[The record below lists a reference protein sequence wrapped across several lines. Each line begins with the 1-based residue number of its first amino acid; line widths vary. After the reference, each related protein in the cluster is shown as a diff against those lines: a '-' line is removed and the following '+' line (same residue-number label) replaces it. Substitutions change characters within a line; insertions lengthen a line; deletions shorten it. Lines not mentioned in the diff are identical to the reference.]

1 MENKE
6 KISNVENVVIIG
18 SGPAGYT
25 AAIYAARAN
34 LQPLLVTGFNSG
46 GIPGGQLMTTTFVE
60 NYPGFP
66 DGVLG
71 PELMDLMK
79 AQAERWG
86 TNLYESDVVSIN
98 TDSHPFELKT
108 LEGTIKTNSI
118 IIATGAS
125 ANRLGVIN
133 EEKFWSKGISDLSYE
148 ESGGTIIND
157 LDQKIWGEADLIFCV
172 QTPSEDNLTKLKKG
186 AVLLGLLNPYGNKEL
201 LRIINSNKISALSLE
216 LLPRISRAQSSDVLS
231 SQANIAGYKAV
242 LLAASELD
250 RYFPMLMTAA
260 GTVQPAKVVVL
271 GGGVAG
277 LQAVATAKRLGAIVF
292 VSDIRPAVKEQ
303 VESLGARFI
312 ELPEIE
318 EKPGEAGGYAKAVTP
333 EFLSKQKATLT
344 KYLSEADV
352 AICTAQVLGKKAPV
366 LIDSPMIKKMRPG
379 AVVIDLA
386 VSQGGNCEGTK
397 SNETII
403 KDGVKLIGAGEL
415 PSSVPYDA
423 SSLYAKN
430 LTSLITPFIKDGLI
444 KLDKEDEL
452 ISGCLLSDEGVV
464 LQNKVFEN

>member
-1 MENKE
+1 MT
-6 KISNVENVVIIG
+6 KILIPIETASGERRVSATPSAVKKLKGLGCEVFVE
-18 SGPAGYT
+18 SSAGK
-25 AAIYAARAN
+25 
-34 LQPLLVTGFNSG
+34 LSGFND
-46 GIPGGQLMTTTFVE
+46 T
-60 NYPGFP
+60 
-66 DGVLG
+66 
-71 PELMDLMK
+71 
-79 AQAERWG
+79 
-86 TNLYESDVVSIN
+86 LY
-98 TDSHPFELKT
+98 K
-108 LEGTIKTNSI
+108 
-118 IIATGAS
+118 
-125 ANRLGVIN
+125 
-133 EEKFWSKGISDLSYE
+133 
-148 ESGGTIIND
+148 ESGGEIVSESNIS
-157 LDQKIWGEADLIFCV
+157 IWENADVIFCV
-172 QTPSEDNLTKLKKG
+172 QTPSESNLVKLKKG
-186 AVLLGLLNPYGNKEL
+186 AILLGLLNPYANEKL
-201 LRIINSNKISALSLE
+201 QKTITSKKISALSME

-312 ELPEIE
+312 ELPEID
-318 EKPGEAGGYAKAVTP
+318 EKPGESGGYAKAVTP

-352 AICTAQVLGKKAPV
+352 AVCTAQVLGKKAPV
-366 LIDSPMIKKMRPG
+366 LIDSNMIEKMRPG

-403 KDGVKLIGAGEL
+403 RNGVKLIGAGEL

-423 SSLYAKN
+423 STLYAKN
-430 LTSLITPFIKDGLI
+430 LTSLITPFIKDGVI
-444 KLDKEDEL
+444 NLDKEDEL
-452 ISGCLLSDEGVV
+452 ISGCLLSNEGVI

>member
-1 MENKE
+1 MT
-6 KISNVENVVIIG
+6 KILIPIETASGERRVSATPSAVKKLKGLGCEVFVE
-18 SGPAGYT
+18 SSAGE
-25 AAIYAARAN
+25 
-34 LQPLLVTGFNSG
+34 LSGFND
-46 GIPGGQLMTTTFVE
+46 T
-60 NYPGFP
+60 
-66 DGVLG
+66 
-71 PELMDLMK
+71 
-79 AQAERWG
+79 
-86 TNLYESDVVSIN
+86 LY
-98 TDSHPFELKT
+98 K
-108 LEGTIKTNSI
+108 
-118 IIATGAS
+118 
-125 ANRLGVIN
+125 
-133 EEKFWSKGISDLSYE
+133 
-148 ESGGTIIND
+148 ESGGEIFNESSIN
-157 LDQKIWGEADLIFCV
+157 IWENADVVFCV
-172 QTPSEDNLTKLKKG
+172 QTPSESNLGKLKKG
-186 AVLLGLLNPYGNKEL
+186 AILLGLLNPYANEKL
-201 LRIINSNKISALSLE
+201 QKTITSKKISALSME

-312 ELPEIE
+312 ELPEID
-318 EKPGEAGGYAKAVTP
+318 EKPGESGGYAKAVTP

-352 AICTAQVLGKKAPV
+352 AVCTAQVLGKKAPV
-366 LIDSPMIKKMRPG
+366 LIDSHMIEKMRPG

-403 KDGVKLIGAGEL
+403 RNGVKLIGAGEL

-423 SSLYAKN
+423 STLYAKN
-430 LTSLITPFIKDGLI
+430 LTSLITPFIKDGVI
-444 KLDKEDEL
+444 NLDKEDEL
-452 ISGCLLSDEGVV
+452 ISGCLLSDEGVI

>member
-1 MENKE
+1 MT
-6 KISNVENVVIIG
+6 KILIPIETASGERRVSATPSAVKKLKGLGCDVFVE
-18 SGPAGYT
+18 SSAGE
-25 AAIYAARAN
+25 
-34 LQPLLVTGFNSG
+34 LSGFND
-46 GIPGGQLMTTTFVE
+46 T
-60 NYPGFP
+60 
-66 DGVLG
+66 
-71 PELMDLMK
+71 
-79 AQAERWG
+79 
-86 TNLYESDVVSIN
+86 LY
-98 TDSHPFELKT
+98 K
-108 LEGTIKTNSI
+108 
-118 IIATGAS
+118 
-125 ANRLGVIN
+125 
-133 EEKFWSKGISDLSYE
+133 
-148 ESGGTIIND
+148 ESGGEIVSESN
-157 LDQKIWGEADLIFCV
+157 KNIWENADVVFCV
-172 QTPSEDNLTKLKKG
+172 QTPSESNLGKLKKG
-186 AVLLGLLNPYGNKEL
+186 AILLGLLNPYANEKL
-201 LRIINSNKISALSLE
+201 QKTITSNKISALSME

-231 SQANIAGYKAV
+231 SQANIAGYKSV

-312 ELPEIE
+312 ELPEID
-318 EKPGEAGGYAKAVTP
+318 EKPGESGGYAKSVTP

-352 AICTAQVLGKKAPV
+352 AVCTAQVLGKKAPV
-366 LIDSPMIKKMRPG
+366 LIDFHMIEKMRPG

-403 KDGVKLIGAGEL
+403 RNGVKLIGAGEL

-423 SSLYAKN
+423 STLYAKN
-430 LTSLITPFIKDGLI
+430 LTSLITPFIKDGVI
-444 KLDKEDEL
+444 NLDKEDEL
-452 ISGCLLSDEGVV
+452 ISGCLLSNEGVI
-464 LQNKVFEN
+464 LQNKVFKN

>member
-1 MENKE
+1 MT
-6 KISNVENVVIIG
+6 KILIPIETASGERRVSATPSAVKKLKGLGCEVFVE
-18 SGPAGYT
+18 SSAGE
-25 AAIYAARAN
+25 
-34 LQPLLVTGFNSG
+34 LSGFND
-46 GIPGGQLMTTTFVE
+46 T
-60 NYPGFP
+60 
-66 DGVLG
+66 
-71 PELMDLMK
+71 
-79 AQAERWG
+79 
-86 TNLYESDVVSIN
+86 LY
-98 TDSHPFELKT
+98 K
-108 LEGTIKTNSI
+108 
-118 IIATGAS
+118 
-125 ANRLGVIN
+125 
-133 EEKFWSKGISDLSYE
+133 
-148 ESGGTIIND
+148 ESGGEIVSESNIS
-157 LDQKIWGEADLIFCV
+157 IWENADVVFCV
-172 QTPSEDNLTKLKKG
+172 QPPSESNLSKLKKG
-186 AVLLGLLNPYGNKEL
+186 AILLGLLNPYANEKL
-201 LRIINSNKISALSLE
+201 QKTITSKKISALSME

-312 ELPEIE
+312 ELPEID
-318 EKPGEAGGYAKAVTP
+318 EKPGESGGYAKAVTP

-352 AICTAQVLGKKAPV
+352 AVCTAQVLGKKAPV
-366 LIDSPMIKKMRPG
+366 LIDSHMIEKMRPG

-403 KDGVKLIGAGEL
+403 RNGVKLIGAGEL

-423 SSLYAKN
+423 STLYAKN
-430 LTSLITPFIKDGLI
+430 LTSLITPFIKDGVI
-444 KLDKEDEL
+444 NLDKEDEL
-452 ISGCLLSDEGVV
+452 ISGCLLSNEGVI

>member
-1 MENKE
+1 MFKKYYKLT
-6 KISNVENVVIIG
+6 KILIPIETASGERRVSATPGAVKKLKGLGCEVFVE
-18 SGPAGYT
+18 SSAGE
-25 AAIYAARAN
+25 
-34 LQPLLVTGFNSG
+34 LSGFND
-46 GIPGGQLMTTTFVE
+46 T
-60 NYPGFP
+60 
-66 DGVLG
+66 
-71 PELMDLMK
+71 
-79 AQAERWG
+79 
-86 TNLYESDVVSIN
+86 LY
-98 TDSHPFELKT
+98 K
-108 LEGTIKTNSI
+108 
-118 IIATGAS
+118 
-125 ANRLGVIN
+125 
-133 EEKFWSKGISDLSYE
+133 
-148 ESGGTIIND
+148 ESGGEIVNESNIN
-157 LDQKIWGEADLIFCV
+157 IWENADVVFCV
-172 QTPSEDNLTKLKKG
+172 QTPSESNLGKLKKG
-186 AVLLGLLNPYGNKEL
+186 AILLGLLNPYANEKL
-201 LRIINSNKISALSLE
+201 QKIITSKKISALSME

-312 ELPEIE
+312 ELPEID
-318 EKPGEAGGYAKAVTP
+318 EKPGESGGYAKAVTP

-352 AICTAQVLGKKAPV
+352 AVCTAQVLGKKAPV
-366 LIDSPMIKKMRPG
+366 LIDSHMIEKMRSG
-379 AVVIDLA
+379 SVIIDLA

-403 KDGVKLIGAGEL
+403 RNGVKLIGAGEL

-423 SSLYAKN
+423 STLYAKN
-430 LTSLITPFIKDGLI
+430 LTSLITPFIKDGVI
-444 KLDKEDEL
+444 NLDKEDEL
-452 ISGCLLSDEGVV
+452 ISGCLLSDEGVI
-464 LQNKVFEN
+464 LQNKVFEK

>member
-1 MENKE
+1 MT
-6 KISNVENVVIIG
+6 KILIPIETASGERRVSATPAAVKKLKGLGCEVFVE
-18 SGPAGYT
+18 SSAGE
-25 AAIYAARAN
+25 
-34 LQPLLVTGFNSG
+34 LSGFND
-46 GIPGGQLMTTTFVE
+46 T
-60 NYPGFP
+60 
-66 DGVLG
+66 
-71 PELMDLMK
+71 
-79 AQAERWG
+79 
-86 TNLYESDVVSIN
+86 LY
-98 TDSHPFELKT
+98 K
-108 LEGTIKTNSI
+108 
-118 IIATGAS
+118 
-125 ANRLGVIN
+125 
-133 EEKFWSKGISDLSYE
+133 
-148 ESGGTIIND
+148 ESGGEIVCESNIN
-157 LDQKIWGEADLIFCV
+157 IWENADVIFCV
-172 QTPSEDNLTKLKKG
+172 QIPSESNLGKLKKG
-186 AVLLGLLNPYGNKEL
+186 AILLGLLNPYANKKL
-201 LRIINSNKISALSLE
+201 QNIIISKKISALSME

-312 ELPEIE
+312 ELPEID
-318 EKPGEAGGYAKAVTP
+318 EKPGESGGYAKAVTP

-352 AICTAQVLGKKAPV
+352 AVCTAQVLGKKAPV
-366 LIDSPMIKKMRPG
+366 LIDSHMIEKMRSG

-403 KDGVKLIGAGEL
+403 SNGVKLIGAGEL

-423 SSLYAKN
+423 STLYAKN
-430 LTSLITPFIKDGLI
+430 LTSLITPFIKDGVI
-444 KLDKEDEL
+444 NLDIEDEL
-452 ISGCLLSDEGVV
+452 ISGCLLSDEGVI
-464 LQNKVFEN
+464 LQNKVFEK

>member
-1 MENKE
+1 MT
-6 KISNVENVVIIG
+6 KILIPIETASGERRVSATPSAVKKLKGLGCEVFVE
-18 SGPAGYT
+18 SSAGE
-25 AAIYAARAN
+25 
-34 LQPLLVTGFNSG
+34 LSGFNDTLYKESG
-46 GIPGGQLMTTTFVE
+46 GEIVSKSNINIWE
-60 NYPGFP
+60 N
-66 DGVLG
+66 
-71 PELMDLMK
+71 
-79 AQAERWG
+79 A
-86 TNLYESDVVSIN
+86 DVVFCVQPPS
-98 TDSHPFELKT
+98 E
-108 LEGTIKTNSI
+108 
-118 IIATGAS
+118 
-125 ANRLGVIN
+125 
-133 EEKFWSKGISDLSYE
+133 SDLS
-148 ESGGTIIND
+148 
-157 LDQKIWGEADLIFCV
+157 
-172 QTPSEDNLTKLKKG
+172 KLKKG
-186 AVLLGLLNPYGNKEL
+186 AILLGLLNPYANEKL
-201 LRIINSNKISALSLE
+201 QKTITSQKISALSME

-312 ELPEIE
+312 ELPEID
-318 EKPGEAGGYAKAVTP
+318 EKPGESGGYAKAVTP

-352 AICTAQVLGKKAPV
+352 AVCTAQVLGKKAPV
-366 LIDSPMIKKMRPG
+366 LIDSNMIEKMRPG

-403 KDGVKLIGAGEL
+403 RNGVKLIGAGEL

-423 SSLYAKN
+423 STLYAKN
-430 LTSLITPFIKDGLI
+430 LTSLITPFIKDGVI
-444 KLDKEDEL
+444 NLDKEDEL
-452 ISGCLLSDEGVV
+452 ISGCLLSNEGVI
-464 LQNKVFEN
+464 LQNKVFEK

>member
-1 MENKE
+1 MT
-6 KISNVENVVIIG
+6 KILIPIETASGERRVSATPSAVKKLRGLGCEVFVE
-18 SGPAGYT
+18 SSAGE
-25 AAIYAARAN
+25 
-34 LQPLLVTGFNSG
+34 LSGFND
-46 GIPGGQLMTTTFVE
+46 T
-60 NYPGFP
+60 
-66 DGVLG
+66 
-71 PELMDLMK
+71 
-79 AQAERWG
+79 
-86 TNLYESDVVSIN
+86 LY
-98 TDSHPFELKT
+98 K
-108 LEGTIKTNSI
+108 
-118 IIATGAS
+118 
-125 ANRLGVIN
+125 
-133 EEKFWSKGISDLSYE
+133 
-148 ESGGTIIND
+148 ESGGEIVSKSNIN
-157 LDQKIWGEADLIFCV
+157 IWENADVVFCV
-172 QTPSEDNLTKLKKG
+172 QPPSESNLSKLKKG
-186 AVLLGLLNPYGNKEL
+186 AILLGLLNPYANEKL
-201 LRIINSNKISALSLE
+201 QKTITSKKISALSME

-312 ELPEIE
+312 ELPEID
-318 EKPGEAGGYAKAVTP
+318 EKPGESGGYAKAVTP

-352 AICTAQVLGKKAPV
+352 AVCTAQVLGKKAPV
-366 LIDSPMIKKMRPG
+366 LIDSNMIEKMRPG

-403 KDGVKLIGAGEL
+403 RNGVKLIGAGEL

-423 SSLYAKN
+423 STLYAKN
-430 LTSLITPFIKDGLI
+430 LTSLITPFIKDGVI
-444 KLDKEDEL
+444 NLDKEDEL
-452 ISGCLLSDEGVV
+452 ISGCLLSNEGVI

>member
-1 MENKE
+1 MT
-6 KISNVENVVIIG
+6 KILIPIETASGERRVSATPSAVKKLKGLGCEVFVE
-18 SGPAGYT
+18 SSAGE
-25 AAIYAARAN
+25 
-34 LQPLLVTGFNSG
+34 LSGFND
-46 GIPGGQLMTTTFVE
+46 T
-60 NYPGFP
+60 
-66 DGVLG
+66 
-71 PELMDLMK
+71 
-79 AQAERWG
+79 
-86 TNLYESDVVSIN
+86 LY
-98 TDSHPFELKT
+98 K
-108 LEGTIKTNSI
+108 
-118 IIATGAS
+118 
-125 ANRLGVIN
+125 
-133 EEKFWSKGISDLSYE
+133 
-148 ESGGTIIND
+148 ESGGEIVSKSNIN
-157 LDQKIWGEADLIFCV
+157 IWENADVVFCV
-172 QTPSEDNLTKLKKG
+172 QPPSESNLSKLKKG
-186 AVLLGLLNPYGNKEL
+186 AILLGLLNPYANEKL
-201 LRIINSNKISALSLE
+201 QKTITSKKISALSME

-312 ELPEIE
+312 ELPEID
-318 EKPGEAGGYAKAVTP
+318 EKLGESGGYAKAVTP

-352 AICTAQVLGKKAPV
+352 AVCTAQVLGKKAPV
-366 LIDSPMIKKMRPG
+366 LIDSHMIENMRPG

-386 VSQGGNCEGTK
+386 VSQGGNCEGPT

-403 KDGVKLIGAGEL
+403 RNGVKLIGAGEL

-423 SSLYAKN
+423 STLYAKN
-430 LTSLITPFIKDGLI
+430 LTSLITPFIKDGVI
-444 KLDKEDEL
+444 NLDKEDEL
-452 ISGCLLSDEGVV
+452 ISGCLLSNEGVI

>member
-1 MENKE
+1 MT
-6 KISNVENVVIIG
+6 KILIPIETASGERRVSATPSAVKKLKGLGCEVFVE
-18 SGPAGYT
+18 SSAGK
-25 AAIYAARAN
+25 
-34 LQPLLVTGFNSG
+34 LSGFND
-46 GIPGGQLMTTTFVE
+46 T
-60 NYPGFP
+60 
-66 DGVLG
+66 
-71 PELMDLMK
+71 
-79 AQAERWG
+79 
-86 TNLYESDVVSIN
+86 LY
-98 TDSHPFELKT
+98 K
-108 LEGTIKTNSI
+108 
-118 IIATGAS
+118 
-125 ANRLGVIN
+125 
-133 EEKFWSKGISDLSYE
+133 
-148 ESGGTIIND
+148 ESGGEIVSKSNII
-157 LDQKIWGEADLIFCV
+157 IWENADVVFCV
-172 QTPSEDNLTKLKKG
+172 QPPSESNLSKLKKG
-186 AVLLGLLNPYGNKEL
+186 AILLGLLNPYANKKL
-201 LRIINSNKISALSLE
+201 QKTITSKKISALSME

-312 ELPEIE
+312 ELPEID
-318 EKPGEAGGYAKAVTP
+318 EKPGESGGYAKAVTP

-352 AICTAQVLGKKAPV
+352 AVCTAQVLGKKAPV
-366 LIDSPMIKKMRPG
+366 LIDSNMIEKMRPG

-403 KDGVKLIGAGEL
+403 RNGVKLIGAGEL
-415 PSSVPYDA
+415 PSSVPNDA
-423 SSLYAKN
+423 STLYAKN
-430 LTSLITPFIKDGLI
+430 LTSLITPFIKDGVI
-444 KLDKEDEL
+444 NLDKEDEL
-452 ISGCLLSDEGVV
+452 ISGCLLSNEGVI
-464 LQNKVFEN
+464 LQKKVFEN

>member
-1 MENKE
+1 MT
-6 KISNVENVVIIG
+6 KILIPIETASGERRVSATPSAVKKLKGLGCEVFVE
-18 SGPAGYT
+18 SSAGE
-25 AAIYAARAN
+25 
-34 LQPLLVTGFNSG
+34 LSGFND
-46 GIPGGQLMTTTFVE
+46 I
-60 NYPGFP
+60 
-66 DGVLG
+66 
-71 PELMDLMK
+71 
-79 AQAERWG
+79 
-86 TNLYESDVVSIN
+86 LY
-98 TDSHPFELKT
+98 K
-108 LEGTIKTNSI
+108 
-118 IIATGAS
+118 
-125 ANRLGVIN
+125 
-133 EEKFWSKGISDLSYE
+133 
-148 ESGGTIIND
+148 ESGGEIVSKSNIN
-157 LDQKIWGEADLIFCV
+157 IWENADVVFCV
-172 QTPSEDNLTKLKKG
+172 QPPSESNLSKLKRG
-186 AVLLGLLNPYGNKEL
+186 ALLLGLLNPYANEKL
-201 LRIINSNKISALSLE
+201 QKTITSKKISALSME

-312 ELPEIE
+312 ELPEID
-318 EKPGEAGGYAKAVTP
+318 EKPGESGGYAKAVTP

-352 AICTAQVLGKKAPV
+352 AVCTAQVLGKKAPV
-366 LIDSPMIKKMRPG
+366 LIDSHMIEKMRSG

-403 KDGVKLIGAGEL
+403 RNGVKLIGAGEL

-423 SSLYAKN
+423 STLYAKN
-430 LTSLITPFIKDGLI
+430 LTSLITPFIKDGVI
-444 KLDKEDEL
+444 NLDKEDEL
-452 ISGCLLSDEGVV
+452 ISGCLLSNEGVI

>member
-1 MENKE
+1 MT
-6 KISNVENVVIIG
+6 KILIPIETASGERRVSATPSAVKKLKGLGCEVFVE
-18 SGPAGYT
+18 SSAGE
-25 AAIYAARAN
+25 
-34 LQPLLVTGFNSG
+34 LSGFNDTLYKESG
-46 GIPGGQLMTTTFVE
+46 GEIVSKSNINIWE
-60 NYPGFP
+60 N
-66 DGVLG
+66 
-71 PELMDLMK
+71 
-79 AQAERWG
+79 A
-86 TNLYESDVVSIN
+86 DVVFCVQPPS
-98 TDSHPFELKT
+98 E
-108 LEGTIKTNSI
+108 
-118 IIATGAS
+118 
-125 ANRLGVIN
+125 
-133 EEKFWSKGISDLSYE
+133 SDLS
-148 ESGGTIIND
+148 
-157 LDQKIWGEADLIFCV
+157 
-172 QTPSEDNLTKLKKG
+172 KLKKG
-186 AVLLGLLNPYGNKEL
+186 AILLGLLNPYANEKL
-201 LRIINSNKISALSLE
+201 QKTITSKKISALSME

-312 ELPEIE
+312 ELPEID
-318 EKPGEAGGYAKAVTP
+318 EKPGESGGYAKAVTP

-352 AICTAQVLGKKAPV
+352 AVCTAQVLGKKAPV
-366 LIDSPMIKKMRPG
+366 LIDSNMIEKMRPG

-403 KDGVKLIGAGEL
+403 RNGVKLIGAGEL

-423 SSLYAKN
+423 STLYAKN
-430 LTSLITPFIKDGLI
+430 LTSLITPFIKDGVI
-444 KLDKEDEL
+444 NLDKEDEL
-452 ISGCLLSDEGVV
+452 ISGCLLSNEGVI

>member
-1 MENKE
+1 MFKKYYKLT
-6 KISNVENVVIIG
+6 KILIPIETASGERRVSATPSAVKKLKGLGCEVFVE
-18 SGPAGYT
+18 SSAGE
-25 AAIYAARAN
+25 
-34 LQPLLVTGFNSG
+34 LSGFND
-46 GIPGGQLMTTTFVE
+46 T
-60 NYPGFP
+60 
-66 DGVLG
+66 
-71 PELMDLMK
+71 
-79 AQAERWG
+79 
-86 TNLYESDVVSIN
+86 LY
-98 TDSHPFELKT
+98 K
-108 LEGTIKTNSI
+108 
-118 IIATGAS
+118 
-125 ANRLGVIN
+125 
-133 EEKFWSKGISDLSYE
+133 
-148 ESGGTIIND
+148 ESGGEIVSKSNIN
-157 LDQKIWGEADLIFCV
+157 IWENADVVFCV
-172 QTPSEDNLTKLKKG
+172 QPPSESNLSKLKKG
-186 AVLLGLLNPYGNKEL
+186 AILLGLLNPYANEKL
-201 LRIINSNKISALSLE
+201 QKTITSKKISALSME

-312 ELPEIE
+312 ELPEID
-318 EKPGEAGGYAKAVTP
+318 EKPGESGGYAKAVTP

-352 AICTAQVLGKKAPV
+352 AVCTAQVLGKKAPV
-366 LIDSPMIKKMRPG
+366 LIDSHMIEKMRPG

-403 KDGVKLIGAGEL
+403 RNGVKLIGAGEL

-423 SSLYAKN
+423 STLYAKN
-430 LTSLITPFIKDGLI
+430 LTSLITPFIKDGVI
-444 KLDKEDEL
+444 NLDKEDEL
-452 ISGCLLSDEGVV
+452 ISGCLLSNEGVI

>member
-1 MENKE
+1 MT
-6 KISNVENVVIIG
+6 KILIPIETSSGERRVSATPSAVKKLKCLGCEVYVETSAG
-18 SGPAGYT
+18 S
-25 AAIYAARAN
+25 
-34 LQPLLVTGFNSG
+34 LSGF
-46 GIPGGQLMTTTFVE
+46 
-60 NYPGFP
+60 
-66 DGVLG
+66 
-71 PELMDLMK
+71 
-79 AQAERWG
+79 
-86 TNLYESDVVSIN
+86 
-98 TDSHPFELKT
+98 
-108 LEGTIKTNSI
+108 
-118 IIATGAS
+118 
-125 ANRLGVIN
+125 
-133 EEKFWSKGISDLSYE
+133 SDLSYR
-148 ESGGTIIND
+148 ESGGAIVSSTDSN
-157 LDQKIWGEADLIFCV
+157 IWEDADIVFCV
-172 QTPSEDNLTKLKKG
+172 QSPAQENLIKLKKG
-186 AVLLGLLNPYGNKEL
+186 AILLGLLNPYGNKDL
-201 LRIINSNKISALSLE
+201 LEIINKNKISTLSLE

-260 GTVQPAKVVVL
+260 GTVQPSKVVVL

-312 ELPEIE
+312 ELPEID
-318 EKPGEAGGYAKAVTP
+318 EKPGEKGGYAKAVTP

-366 LIDSPMIKKMRPG
+366 LIDSQMLEKMRSG

-430 LTSLITPFIKDGLI
+430 LTSLITPFIKDGVI
-444 KLDKEDEL
+444 NLDKEDEL
-452 ISGCLLSDEGVV
+452 ISGCLLSEEGVV
-464 LQNKVFEN
+464 LQKKVFEN

>member
-1 MENKE
+1 MT
-6 KISNVENVVIIG
+6 KILIPIETASGERRVSATPSAVKKLKGLGCEVFVE
-18 SGPAGYT
+18 SSAGE
-25 AAIYAARAN
+25 
-34 LQPLLVTGFNSG
+34 LSGFND
-46 GIPGGQLMTTTFVE
+46 T
-60 NYPGFP
+60 
-66 DGVLG
+66 
-71 PELMDLMK
+71 
-79 AQAERWG
+79 
-86 TNLYESDVVSIN
+86 LY
-98 TDSHPFELKT
+98 K
-108 LEGTIKTNSI
+108 
-118 IIATGAS
+118 
-125 ANRLGVIN
+125 
-133 EEKFWSKGISDLSYE
+133 
-148 ESGGTIIND
+148 ESGGEIVSKSSIN
-157 LDQKIWGEADLIFCV
+157 IWEKADVVFCV
-172 QTPSEDNLTKLKKG
+172 QLPSESNLSKLKKG
-186 AVLLGLLNPYGNKEL
+186 SILLGLLNPYANEKL
-201 LRIINSNKISALSLE
+201 QKTITSKKISALSME

-312 ELPEIE
+312 ELPEID
-318 EKPGEAGGYAKAVTP
+318 EKPGESGGYAKAVTP

-352 AICTAQVLGKKAPV
+352 AVCTAQVLGKKAPV
-366 LIDSPMIKKMRPG
+366 LIDSHMIEKMRPG

-403 KDGVKLIGAGEL
+403 RNGVKLIGAGEL

-423 SSLYAKN
+423 STLYAKN
-430 LTSLITPFIKDGLI
+430 LTSLITPFIKDGVI
-444 KLDKEDEL
+444 NLDKEDEL
-452 ISGCLLSDEGVV
+452 ISGCLLSNEGVI
-464 LQNKVFEN
+464 LQNKVFEK

>member
-1 MENKE
+1 LT
-6 KISNVENVVIIG
+6 KILIPIETASGERRVSATPAAVKKLKGLGCEVFVE
-18 SGPAGYT
+18 SSAGE
-25 AAIYAARAN
+25 
-34 LQPLLVTGFNSG
+34 LSGFND
-46 GIPGGQLMTTTFVE
+46 T
-60 NYPGFP
+60 
-66 DGVLG
+66 
-71 PELMDLMK
+71 
-79 AQAERWG
+79 
-86 TNLYESDVVSIN
+86 LY
-98 TDSHPFELKT
+98 K
-108 LEGTIKTNSI
+108 
-118 IIATGAS
+118 
-125 ANRLGVIN
+125 
-133 EEKFWSKGISDLSYE
+133 
-148 ESGGTIIND
+148 ESGGEIVGESNIN
-157 LDQKIWGEADLIFCV
+157 IWENVDVIFCV
-172 QTPSEDNLTKLKKG
+172 QIPSESNLGKLKKG
-186 AVLLGLLNPYGNKEL
+186 AILLGLLNPYANKKL
-201 LRIINSNKISALSLE
+201 QNIIISKKISALSME

-312 ELPEIE
+312 ELPEID
-318 EKPGEAGGYAKAVTP
+318 EKPGESGGYAKAVTP

-352 AICTAQVLGKKAPV
+352 AVCTAQVLGKKAPV
-366 LIDSPMIKKMRPG
+366 LIDSHMIEKMRSG

-403 KDGVKLIGAGEL
+403 SNGVKLIGAGEL

-423 SSLYAKN
+423 STLYAKN
-430 LTSLITPFIKDGLI
+430 LTSLITPFIKDGVI
-444 KLDKEDEL
+444 NLDIEDEL
-452 ISGCLLSDEGVV
+452 ISGCLLSDEGVI
-464 LQNKVFEN
+464 LQNKVFEK

>member
-1 MENKE
+1 MT
-6 KISNVENVVIIG
+6 KILIPTETSSGERRVSATPEAVKKLISLGCEVYVENSAG
-18 SGPAGYT
+18 KLSGFSDFNYQDAGGKIFT
-25 AAIYAARAN
+25 S
-34 LQPLLVTGFNSG
+34 TDFN
-46 GIPGGQLMTTTFVE
+46 
-60 NYPGFP
+60 
-66 DGVLG
+66 
-71 PELMDLMK
+71 
-79 AQAERWG
+79 
-86 TNLYESDVVSIN
+86 
-98 TDSHPFELKT
+98 
-108 LEGTIKTNSI
+108 
-118 IIATGAS
+118 
-125 ANRLGVIN
+125 
-133 EEKFWSKGISDLSYE
+133 
-148 ESGGTIIND
+148 
-157 LDQKIWGEADLIFCV
+157 IWRDADIVFCV
-172 QTPSEDNLTKLKKG
+172 QIPSEDNLSKLKKG
-186 AVLLGLLNPYGNKEL
+186 AILLGLLNPYGNKNL
-201 LRIINSNKISALSLE
+201 LEVIISNRISALSLE

-312 ELPEIE
+312 ELPEVD
-318 EKPGEAGGYAKAVTP
+318 EKPSEAGGYAKAVTP

-352 AICTAQVLGKKAPV
+352 AICTAQVLGKKAPI
-366 LIDSPMIKKMRPG
+366 LIDSPMLEKMRPG

-403 KDGVKLIGAGEL
+403 KDGVKLIGAGDL
-415 PSSVPYDA
+415 PSTVPYDA

-430 LTSLITPFIKDGLI
+430 LTSLITPFIKDGVI
-444 KLDKEDEL
+444 NLDKEDEL

-464 LQNKVFEN
+464 LQNKIFEN

>member
-1 MENKE
+1 MT
-6 KISNVENVVIIG
+6 KILIPIETASGERRVSATPSAVKKLKGLGCEVFVE
-18 SGPAGYT
+18 SSAGE
-25 AAIYAARAN
+25 
-34 LQPLLVTGFNSG
+34 LSGFND
-46 GIPGGQLMTTTFVE
+46 T
-60 NYPGFP
+60 
-66 DGVLG
+66 
-71 PELMDLMK
+71 
-79 AQAERWG
+79 
-86 TNLYESDVVSIN
+86 LY
-98 TDSHPFELKT
+98 K
-108 LEGTIKTNSI
+108 
-118 IIATGAS
+118 
-125 ANRLGVIN
+125 
-133 EEKFWSKGISDLSYE
+133 
-148 ESGGTIIND
+148 ESGGEIVSKSNIN
-157 LDQKIWGEADLIFCV
+157 IWENADVVFCV
-172 QTPSEDNLTKLKKG
+172 QPPSESNLSKLKKG
-186 AVLLGLLNPYGNKEL
+186 AILLGLLNPYANEKL
-201 LRIINSNKISALSLE
+201 QKTITSKKISALSME

-312 ELPEIE
+312 ELPEID
-318 EKPGEAGGYAKAVTP
+318 EKPGESGGYAKAVTP

-352 AICTAQVLGKKAPV
+352 AVCTAQVLGKKAPV
-366 LIDSPMIKKMRPG
+366 LIDSHMIEKMRPG

-386 VSQGGNCEGTK
+386 VSQGGNCEGTTP
-397 SNETII
+397 NETII
-403 KDGVKLIGAGEL
+403 RNGVKLIGAGEL

-423 SSLYAKN
+423 STLYAKN
-430 LTSLITPFIKDGLI
+430 LTSLITPFIKDGVI
-444 KLDKEDEL
+444 NLDKEDEL
-452 ISGCLLSDEGVV
+452 ISGCLLSNEGVI

>member
-1 MENKE
+1 MT
-6 KISNVENVVIIG
+6 KILIPIETASGERRVSATPSAVKKLKGLGCEVFVE
-18 SGPAGYT
+18 SSAGE
-25 AAIYAARAN
+25 
-34 LQPLLVTGFNSG
+34 LSGFND
-46 GIPGGQLMTTTFVE
+46 T
-60 NYPGFP
+60 
-66 DGVLG
+66 
-71 PELMDLMK
+71 
-79 AQAERWG
+79 
-86 TNLYESDVVSIN
+86 LY
-98 TDSHPFELKT
+98 K
-108 LEGTIKTNSI
+108 
-118 IIATGAS
+118 
-125 ANRLGVIN
+125 
-133 EEKFWSKGISDLSYE
+133 
-148 ESGGTIIND
+148 ESGGEIVSKSNIN
-157 LDQKIWGEADLIFCV
+157 IWENADVIFCV
-172 QTPSEDNLTKLKKG
+172 QTPSESNLVKLKKG
-186 AVLLGLLNPYGNKEL
+186 AILLGLLNPYANEKL
-201 LRIINSNKISALSLE
+201 QKTITSKKISALSME

-312 ELPEIE
+312 ELPEID
-318 EKPGEAGGYAKAVTP
+318 EKPGESGGYAKAVTP

-352 AICTAQVLGKKAPV
+352 AVCTAQVLGKKAPV
-366 LIDSPMIKKMRPG
+366 LIDSHMIEKMRPG

-403 KDGVKLIGAGEL
+403 RNGVKLIGAGEL

-423 SSLYAKN
+423 STLYAKN
-430 LTSLITPFIKDGLI
+430 LTSLITPFIKDGVI
-444 KLDKEDEL
+444 NLDKEDEL
-452 ISGCLLSDEGVV
+452 ISGCLLSNEGVI

>member
-1 MENKE
+1 MT
-6 KISNVENVVIIG
+6 KILIPIETASGERRVSATPSAVKKLKGLGCEVFVE
-18 SGPAGYT
+18 SSAGE
-25 AAIYAARAN
+25 
-34 LQPLLVTGFNSG
+34 LSGFND
-46 GIPGGQLMTTTFVE
+46 T
-60 NYPGFP
+60 
-66 DGVLG
+66 
-71 PELMDLMK
+71 
-79 AQAERWG
+79 
-86 TNLYESDVVSIN
+86 LY
-98 TDSHPFELKT
+98 K
-108 LEGTIKTNSI
+108 
-118 IIATGAS
+118 
-125 ANRLGVIN
+125 
-133 EEKFWSKGISDLSYE
+133 
-148 ESGGTIIND
+148 ESGGEIVSKSNIN
-157 LDQKIWGEADLIFCV
+157 IWENADVVFCV
-172 QTPSEDNLTKLKKG
+172 QIPSECNLGNLKKG
-186 AVLLGLLNPYGNKEL
+186 AILLGLLNPYANKKL
-201 LRIINSNKISALSLE
+201 QNTIISNKISALSME

-312 ELPEIE
+312 ELPEID
-318 EKPGEAGGYAKAVTP
+318 EKPGESGGYAKAVTP

-352 AICTAQVLGKKAPV
+352 AVCTAQVLGKKAPV
-366 LIDSPMIKKMRPG
+366 LIDSHMIEKMRPG

-403 KDGVKLIGAGEL
+403 RNGVKLIGAGEL

-423 SSLYAKN
+423 STLYAKN
-430 LTSLITPFIKDGLI
+430 LTSLITPFIKDGVI
-444 KLDKEDEL
+444 NLDKEDEL
-452 ISGCLLSDEGVV
+452 ISGCLLSNEGVI
-464 LQNKVFEN
+464 LQNKVFEK

>member
-1 MENKE
+1 MFKKYYKLT
-6 KISNVENVVIIG
+6 KILIPIETASGERRVSATPGAVKKLKGLGCEVFVE
-18 SGPAGYT
+18 SSAGE
-25 AAIYAARAN
+25 
-34 LQPLLVTGFNSG
+34 LSGFND
-46 GIPGGQLMTTTFVE
+46 T
-60 NYPGFP
+60 
-66 DGVLG
+66 
-71 PELMDLMK
+71 
-79 AQAERWG
+79 
-86 TNLYESDVVSIN
+86 LY
-98 TDSHPFELKT
+98 K
-108 LEGTIKTNSI
+108 
-118 IIATGAS
+118 
-125 ANRLGVIN
+125 
-133 EEKFWSKGISDLSYE
+133 
-148 ESGGTIIND
+148 ESGGEIFNESNIN
-157 LDQKIWGEADLIFCV
+157 IWENADVVFCV
-172 QTPSEDNLTKLKKG
+172 QTPSESNLGKLKKG
-186 AVLLGLLNPYGNKEL
+186 AILLGLLNPYANEKL
-201 LRIINSNKISALSLE
+201 QKTITSKKISALSME

-318 EKPGEAGGYAKAVTP
+318 EKPGESGGYAKAVTP

-352 AICTAQVLGKKAPV
+352 AVCTAQVLGKKAPV
-366 LIDSPMIKKMRPG
+366 LIDSHMIEKMRSG
-379 AVVIDLA
+379 SVIIDLA

-403 KDGVKLIGAGEL
+403 RNGVKLIGAGEL

-423 SSLYAKN
+423 STLYAKN
-430 LTSLITPFIKDGLI
+430 LTSLITPFIKDGVI
-444 KLDKEDEL
+444 NLDKEDEL
-452 ISGCLLSDEGVV
+452 ISGCLLSDEGVI
-464 LQNKVFEN
+464 LQNKVFEK

>member
-1 MENKE
+1 MTKILIPTE
-6 KISNVENVVIIG
+6 KHTGERRVSATPETVKKLKSLGCEVYIESNAGEL
-18 SGPAGYT
+18 SGFSDFSYK
-25 AAIYAARAN
+25 
-34 LQPLLVTGFNSG
+34 QSG
-46 GIPGGQLMTTTFVE
+46 GEIVS
-60 NYPGFP
+60 
-66 DGVLG
+66 
-71 PELMDLMK
+71 
-79 AQAERWG
+79 ER
-86 TNLYESDVVSIN
+86 DIN
-98 TDSHPFELKT
+98 
-108 LEGTIKTNSI
+108 
-118 IIATGAS
+118 
-125 ANRLGVIN
+125 
-133 EEKFWSKGISDLSYE
+133 
-148 ESGGTIIND
+148 
-157 LDQKIWGEADLIFCV
+157 IWGEADIIFCV
-172 QTPSEDNLTKLKKG
+172 QVPSEDNLITLKKG
-186 AVLLGLLNPYGNKEL
+186 AILLGLLNPYGNKYL
-201 LRIINSNKISALSLE
+201 LKIINSNMISTLSLE

-292 VSDIRPAVKEQ
+292 VSDIRPAVQEQ

-312 ELPEIE
+312 ELPEID

-333 EFLSKQKATLT
+333 EFLNKQKATLT

-366 LIDSPMIKKMRPG
+366 LIDSPMLEKMRPG

-386 VSQGGNCEGTK
+386 VAQGGNCEGTK
-397 SNETII
+397 ANETII

-430 LTSLITPFIKDGLI
+430 LISLITPFIKDGLI

-452 ISGCLLSDEGVV
+452 ISGCLLSYEGVV

>member
-1 MENKE
+1 MSKKYYKLT
-6 KISNVENVVIIG
+6 KILIPIETASGERRVSATPSAVKKLKGLGCEVFVE
-18 SGPAGYT
+18 SSAGE
-25 AAIYAARAN
+25 
-34 LQPLLVTGFNSG
+34 LSGFND
-46 GIPGGQLMTTTFVE
+46 T
-60 NYPGFP
+60 
-66 DGVLG
+66 
-71 PELMDLMK
+71 
-79 AQAERWG
+79 
-86 TNLYESDVVSIN
+86 LY
-98 TDSHPFELKT
+98 K
-108 LEGTIKTNSI
+108 
-118 IIATGAS
+118 
-125 ANRLGVIN
+125 
-133 EEKFWSKGISDLSYE
+133 
-148 ESGGTIIND
+148 ESGGEIVSKSNIN
-157 LDQKIWGEADLIFCV
+157 IWENADVVFCV
-172 QTPSEDNLTKLKKG
+172 QPPSESNLSKLKKG
-186 AVLLGLLNPYGNKEL
+186 AILLGLLNPYANEKL
-201 LRIINSNKISALSLE
+201 QKTITSKKISALSME

-312 ELPEIE
+312 ELPEID
-318 EKPGEAGGYAKAVTP
+318 EKPGESGGYAKAVTP

-352 AICTAQVLGKKAPV
+352 AVCTAQVLGKKAPV
-366 LIDSPMIKKMRPG
+366 LIDSNMIEKMRPG

-403 KDGVKLIGAGEL
+403 RNGVKLIGAGEL

-423 SSLYAKN
+423 STLYAKN
-430 LTSLITPFIKDGLI
+430 LTSLITPFIKDGVI
-444 KLDKEDEL
+444 NLDKEDEL
-452 ISGCLLSDEGVV
+452 ISGCLLSNEGVI

>member
-1 MENKE
+1 MT
-6 KISNVENVVIIG
+6 KILIPIETASGERRVSATPAAVKKLKGLGCEVFVE
-18 SGPAGYT
+18 SSAGE
-25 AAIYAARAN
+25 
-34 LQPLLVTGFNSG
+34 LSGFND
-46 GIPGGQLMTTTFVE
+46 T
-60 NYPGFP
+60 
-66 DGVLG
+66 
-71 PELMDLMK
+71 
-79 AQAERWG
+79 
-86 TNLYESDVVSIN
+86 LY
-98 TDSHPFELKT
+98 K
-108 LEGTIKTNSI
+108 
-118 IIATGAS
+118 
-125 ANRLGVIN
+125 
-133 EEKFWSKGISDLSYE
+133 
-148 ESGGTIIND
+148 ESGGEIVSKSNIN
-157 LDQKIWGEADLIFCV
+157 IWENADVVFCV
-172 QTPSEDNLTKLKKG
+172 QPPSESNLSKLKKG
-186 AVLLGLLNPYGNKEL
+186 AILLGLLNPYANEKL
-201 LRIINSNKISALSLE
+201 QKTITSKKISALSME

-312 ELPEIE
+312 ELPEID
-318 EKPGEAGGYAKAVTP
+318 EKPGESGGYAKAVTP

-352 AICTAQVLGKKAPV
+352 AVCTAQVLGKKAPV
-366 LIDSPMIKKMRPG
+366 LIDSHMIEKMRPG

-403 KDGVKLIGAGEL
+403 RNGVKLIGAGEL

-423 SSLYAKN
+423 STLYAKN
-430 LTSLITPFIKDGLI
+430 LTSLITPFIKDGVI
-444 KLDKEDEL
+444 NLDKEDEL
-452 ISGCLLSDEGVV
+452 ISGCLLSNEGVI

>member
-1 MENKE
+1 MTKILIPTE
-6 KISNVENVVIIG
+6 KHTGERRVSATPETVKKLKSLGCEVYIESKAGEL
-18 SGPAGYT
+18 SGFSDFSYK
-25 AAIYAARAN
+25 
-34 LQPLLVTGFNSG
+34 QSG
-46 GIPGGQLMTTTFVE
+46 GEIVS
-60 NYPGFP
+60 
-66 DGVLG
+66 
-71 PELMDLMK
+71 
-79 AQAERWG
+79 ER
-86 TNLYESDVVSIN
+86 DIN
-98 TDSHPFELKT
+98 
-108 LEGTIKTNSI
+108 
-118 IIATGAS
+118 
-125 ANRLGVIN
+125 
-133 EEKFWSKGISDLSYE
+133 
-148 ESGGTIIND
+148 
-157 LDQKIWGEADLIFCV
+157 IWGEADIIFCV
-172 QTPSEDNLTKLKKG
+172 QVPSEDNLITLKKG
-186 AVLLGLLNPYGNKEL
+186 AILLGLLNPYGNKDL
-201 LRIINSNKISALSLE
+201 LKIINSNMISTLSLE

-292 VSDIRPAVKEQ
+292 VSDIRPAVQEQ

-312 ELPEIE
+312 ELPEID

-333 EFLSKQKATLT
+333 EFLKKQKATLT

-366 LIDSPMIKKMRPG
+366 LIDSPMLEKMRPG
-379 AVVIDLA
+379 SVVIDLA
-386 VSQGGNCEGTK
+386 VAQGGNCEGTK
-397 SNETII
+397 ANETII

-430 LTSLITPFIKDGLI
+430 LISLITPFIKDGLI

-452 ISGCLLSDEGVV
+452 ISGCLLSYEGVV

>member
-1 MENKE
+1 MT
-6 KISNVENVVIIG
+6 KILIPIETASGERRVSATPSAVKKLKGLGCEVFVE
-18 SGPAGYT
+18 SSAGE
-25 AAIYAARAN
+25 
-34 LQPLLVTGFNSG
+34 LSGFND
-46 GIPGGQLMTTTFVE
+46 T
-60 NYPGFP
+60 
-66 DGVLG
+66 
-71 PELMDLMK
+71 
-79 AQAERWG
+79 
-86 TNLYESDVVSIN
+86 LY
-98 TDSHPFELKT
+98 K
-108 LEGTIKTNSI
+108 
-118 IIATGAS
+118 
-125 ANRLGVIN
+125 
-133 EEKFWSKGISDLSYE
+133 
-148 ESGGTIIND
+148 ESGGEIVSKSNIN
-157 LDQKIWGEADLIFCV
+157 IWENADVVFCV
-172 QTPSEDNLTKLKKG
+172 QTPSESNLSQLKKG
-186 AVLLGLLNPYGNKEL
+186 AILLGLLNPYANEKL
-201 LRIINSNKISALSLE
+201 QKTITSKKISALSME

-303 VESLGARFI
+303 VVSLGARFI
-312 ELPEIE
+312 ELPEID
-318 EKPGEAGGYAKAVTP
+318 EKPGESGGYAKAVTP

-352 AICTAQVLGKKAPV
+352 AVCTAQVLGKKAPV
-366 LIDSPMIKKMRPG
+366 LIDSHMIEKMRPG

-403 KDGVKLIGAGEL
+403 RNGVKLIGAGEL

-423 SSLYAKN
+423 STLYAKN
-430 LTSLITPFIKDGLI
+430 LTSLITPFIKDGVI
-444 KLDKEDEL
+444 NLDKEDEL
-452 ISGCLLSDEGVV
+452 ISGCLLSNEGVI

>member
-1 MENKE
+1 MT
-6 KISNVENVVIIG
+6 KILIPIETASGERRVSATPSAVKKLKGLGCEVFVE
-18 SGPAGYT
+18 SSAGE
-25 AAIYAARAN
+25 
-34 LQPLLVTGFNSG
+34 LSGFND
-46 GIPGGQLMTTTFVE
+46 T
-60 NYPGFP
+60 
-66 DGVLG
+66 
-71 PELMDLMK
+71 
-79 AQAERWG
+79 
-86 TNLYESDVVSIN
+86 LY
-98 TDSHPFELKT
+98 K
-108 LEGTIKTNSI
+108 
-118 IIATGAS
+118 
-125 ANRLGVIN
+125 
-133 EEKFWSKGISDLSYE
+133 
-148 ESGGTIIND
+148 ESGGEIVSKSNIN
-157 LDQKIWGEADLIFCV
+157 IWENADVVFCV
-172 QTPSEDNLTKLKKG
+172 QPPSESNLSKLKKG
-186 AVLLGLLNPYGNKEL
+186 AILLGLLNPYANEKL
-201 LRIINSNKISALSLE
+201 QKTITSNKISALSME

-312 ELPEIE
+312 ELPEID
-318 EKPGEAGGYAKAVTP
+318 EKPGESGGYAKAVTP

-352 AICTAQVLGKKAPV
+352 AVCTAQVLGKKAPV
-366 LIDSPMIKKMRPG
+366 LIDSHMIEKMRPG

-403 KDGVKLIGAGEL
+403 RNGVKLIGAGEL

-423 SSLYAKN
+423 STLYAKN
-430 LTSLITPFIKDGLI
+430 LTSLITPFIKDGVI
-444 KLDKEDEL
+444 NLDKEDEL
-452 ISGCLLSDEGVV
+452 ISGCLLSNEGVI

>member
-1 MENKE
+1 MT
-6 KISNVENVVIIG
+6 KILIPIETASGERRVSATPAAVKKLKGLGCEVFVE
-18 SGPAGYT
+18 SSAGE
-25 AAIYAARAN
+25 
-34 LQPLLVTGFNSG
+34 LSGFND
-46 GIPGGQLMTTTFVE
+46 T
-60 NYPGFP
+60 
-66 DGVLG
+66 
-71 PELMDLMK
+71 
-79 AQAERWG
+79 
-86 TNLYESDVVSIN
+86 LY
-98 TDSHPFELKT
+98 K
-108 LEGTIKTNSI
+108 
-118 IIATGAS
+118 
-125 ANRLGVIN
+125 
-133 EEKFWSKGISDLSYE
+133 
-148 ESGGTIIND
+148 ESGGEIVSKSNISTWEN
-157 LDQKIWGEADLIFCV
+157 ADVVFCV
-172 QTPSEDNLTKLKKG
+172 QTPSESNLSKLKKG
-186 AVLLGLLNPYGNKEL
+186 AILLGLLNPYANKKL
-201 LRIINSNKISALSLE
+201 QNTITSKKISALSME

-312 ELPEIE
+312 ELPEIN
-318 EKPGEAGGYAKAVTP
+318 EKPGESGGYAKAVTP

-352 AICTAQVLGKKAPV
+352 AVCTAQVLGKKAPV
-366 LIDSPMIKKMRPG
+366 LIDSHMIEKMRSG

-403 KDGVKLIGAGEL
+403 RNGVKLIGAGEL

-423 SSLYAKN
+423 STLYAKN
-430 LTSLITPFIKDGLI
+430 LTSLITPFIKDGVI
-444 KLDKEDEL
+444 NLDKEDEL
-452 ISGCLLSDEGVV
+452 ISGCLLSDEGVI